1 MNAPSAPSA
10 QPRSLQRHALSALG
24 WLMAASLILPVLA
37 AVAWFLSNLRDVPA
51 QPRPSELLLAP
62 STLPASR
69 NNFFAMAGVLMPP
82 GADAAAIA
90 QREWAQSQEWAKLPL
105 AQRTAQ
111 MTARHAAASDAP
123 RLSPPTTPPWQCGN
137 DAGDCTETWVSQAS
151 TLAAQRAA
159 QTWGARCDALVE
171 DPGTTAFEELLP
183 QPLSAAAPL
192 AVHFSGAVACASWF
206 HTGAALAFAAGDRA
220 QVLSTLAHARAH
232 ALALLNGSR
241 SLAAQYVA
249 ARLARRFL
257 NTVAYLGAR
266 DASLAPE
273 LLPLLQGWPAASEL
287 TRRWIVVEAETARN
301 ALAEM
306 FSGCAVAPTDS
317 PAEAT
322 SPDALVGGAEAIS
335 VWLCRHHIGTHPQ
348 RTAQSFDAL
357 WSQRLAR
364 VQGDWPAALQQVDDA
379 YKPLLGFEW
388 VNTFGAFFVEVTRGG
403 YQQYMARHGDL
414 ELAHSAVYL
423 LLAAQQQGVRP
434 ADRVAWLARQN
445 LPAHHVARLAWSSD
459 GQMLTGKLFSTQL
472 EATKRDAIEFKLT
485 P

>member
-1 MNAPSAPSA
+1 MTAPSAPSA

-69 NNFFAMAGVLMPP
+69 NNFFAMAGVLMPL
-82 GADAAAIA
+82 GADAAAAA
-90 QREWAQSQEWAKLPL
+90 QQEWIQGQEWAKLPL
-105 AQRTAQ
+105 AQRAAQ
-111 MTARHAAASDAP
+111 MAARHAAASDRP
-123 RLSPPTTPPWQCGN
+123 RPSQPTTAPWRCAD
-137 DAGDCTETWVSQAS
+137 DARDCTATWVAQAS
-151 TLAAQRAA
+151 ALAAQRAA

-183 QPLSAAAPL
+183 QPLNTASLQAPHL
-192 AVHFSGAVACASWF
+192 SGALACANWF
-206 HTGAALAFAAGDRA
+206 HTGAALAFAAEDRA
-220 QVLSTLAHARAH
+220 QLLSTLAHARAH

-273 LLPLLQGWPAASEL
+273 LLRLLQGWPAASEL
-287 TRRWIVVEAETARN
+287 TRRWIAVEAEQTHN
-301 ALAEM
+301 ALAEVL
-306 FSGCAVAPTDS
+306 SGCAAAPTDS

-335 VWLCRHHIGTHPQ
+335 LWLCRHQIGTHPQ
-348 RTAQSFDAL
+348 RTAQTSDAL
-357 WSQRLAR
+357 WLQRLAR

-388 VNTFGAFFVEVTRGG
+388 VNTFGAFIVAVTRGA
-403 YQQYMARHGDL
+403 YQPYLARQGDL

-434 ADRVAWLARQN
+434 TDRAAWLARQT
-445 LPAHHVARLAWSSD
+445 LPAHHAARLAWSSD
-459 GQMLTGKLFSTQL
+459 GQTLTGKLFSTQL
-472 EATKRDAIEFKLT
+472 EAAKRDAIAFKLT